1 MNPAKSLILWAFI
14 AFGTWMML
22 ASVGQRASMQAWQQ
36 IDYSKFLTEQ
46 GDRQIKRVEIEDQIV
61 RGERFDGSVF
71 TTIDPKDPGLIG
83 DLVEQGVQISAIPPA
98 KPSFLAQLL
107 AGLLPILLVVGFLY
121 LIMRRSLKGG
131 GPGSVMGFG
140 KSKAREF
147 KEGDIKTTLR
157 DVAGV
162 EEAKVEVAELVE
174 FLCDPKRFV
183 SVGGLIPG
191 GSKWWARQ
199 ERVRRCSP
207 GQ

>member
-1 MNPAKSLILWAFI
+1 
-14 AFGTWMML
+14 ML
-22 ASVGQRASMQAWQQ
+22 LKLFHQRVEVSRFAADS
-36 IDYSKFLTEQ
+36 
-46 GDRQIKRVEIEDQIV
+46 IKRF
-61 RGERFDGSVF
+61 GG
-71 TTIDPKDPGLIG
+71 
-83 DLVEQGVQISAIPPA
+83 A
-98 KPSFLAQLL
+98 
-107 AGLLPILLVVGFLY
+107 VVGFLY